1 MMRFSALALLVLFCV
16 GAGAQTVMR
25 DRLESETLTAEQQQ
39 RYQQLVNEL
48 RCLVCQNQSIADSD
62 APLAADLRDQVHRQ
76 LVAGRS
82 NAEIRR
88 YLTDRYGDFVLY
100 RPPFKAST
108 WLLWLGPF
116 ALLLVAL
123 AVAVGFV
130 RKRKPAGPSAVD
142 PARLQR
148 LLDEERER
156 P

>member
-1 MMRFSALALLVLFCV
+1 MTRAGLLLLLLLSLN
-16 GAGAQTVMR
+16 AGAQTAMR
-25 DRLESETLTAEQQQ
+25 DRLESETLTVEQQQ

-82 NAEIRR
+82 NAEISD

-116 ALLLVAL
+116 VLLVVAL
-123 AVAVGFV
+123 AFALGFV
-130 RKRKPAGPSAVD
+130 RKRRSATAAAVD

-156 P
+156 T

>member
-1 MMRFSALALLVLFCV
+1 MIRFGALLLLMLSLAV
-16 GAGAQTVMR
+16 GAQTAMR

-82 NAEIRR
+82 DAEISS

-116 ALLLVAL
+116 VLLLVGLVFAI
-123 AVAVGFV
+123 GFV
-130 RKRKPAGPSAVD
+130 RRRRPVAATAVD
-142 PARLQR
+142 PTRLQR